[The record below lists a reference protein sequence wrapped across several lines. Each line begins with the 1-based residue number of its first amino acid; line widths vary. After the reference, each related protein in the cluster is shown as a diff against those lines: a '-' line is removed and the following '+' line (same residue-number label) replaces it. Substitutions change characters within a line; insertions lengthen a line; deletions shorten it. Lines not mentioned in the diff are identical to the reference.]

1 MNPRTR
7 FVDRLWELMM
17 WTHNMKYPE
26 HKIGPEDLADI
37 RKKMGEIEDHEMSVQ
52 EVKSKFG
59 PTVNLF
65 YVGIYTK
72 SIRY

>member
-1 MNPRTR
+1 
-7 FVDRLWELMM
+7 
-17 WTHNMKYPE
+17 MKYPE

-72 SIRY
+72 SIRYYFLQK

>member
-1 MNPRTR
+1 
-7 FVDRLWELMM
+7 
-17 WTHNMKYPE
+17 MKYPE